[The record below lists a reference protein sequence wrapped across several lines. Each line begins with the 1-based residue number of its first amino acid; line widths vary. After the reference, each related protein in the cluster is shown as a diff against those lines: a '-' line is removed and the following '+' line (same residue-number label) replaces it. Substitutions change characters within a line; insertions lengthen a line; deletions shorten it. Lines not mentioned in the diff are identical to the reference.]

1 MIGVI
6 RNAMTVNFH
15 TADVLGMDVLHTR
28 EYIDRST
35 IPKGMYVYDVR
46 TCKCDN
52 FFRIEKRVLANRLY
66 TLILN
71 EPIPLDSNG
80 YRCISEE
87 QYTIGGDT
95 EMTLEEYMKLHPP
108 KCGKKNE

>member
-1 MIGVI
+1 MI
-6 RNAMTVNFH
+6 RNAMTMVFH

-28 EYIDRST
+28 EYIDRNT
-35 IPKGMYVYDVR
+35 ISKGMYAYDVR
-46 TCKCDN
+46 NCKCDN
-52 FFRIEKRVLANRLY
+52 FFRIEKQVLANRLY

-71 EPIPLDSNG
+71 EPIPLDANG

-87 QYTIGGDT
+87 QYTIGGDA

-108 KCGKKNE
+108 KRRKKDE

>member
-1 MIGVI
+1 MI

-28 EYIDRST
+28 EYIDRNT
-35 IPKGMYVYDVR
+35 IPKGMYAYDVR
-46 TCKCDN
+46 ICKCEN
-52 FFRIEKRVLANRLY
+52 FFRIEERVLANRLY

-71 EPIPLDSNG
+71 EPIPLDAKG

-87 QYTIGGDT
+87 QYVIGGDD
-95 EMTLEEYMKLHPP
+95 EMTLSEYMKLHPP
-108 KCGKKNE
+108 KRTKKKA

>member
-1 MIGVI
+1 MI
-6 RNAMTVNFH
+6 RNAMTMVFH

-28 EYIDRST
+28 EYIDRNT
-35 IPKGMYVYDVR
+35 IPKGMYAYDVR
-46 TCKCDN
+46 NCKCDN
-52 FFRIEKRVLANRLY
+52 VFRIEKQVLANRLY

-71 EPIPLDSNG
+71 EPIPLDTNG

-87 QYTIGGDT
+87 QYTIGGDA

-108 KCGKKNE
+108 KRRKKDE

>member
-1 MIGVI
+1 MI
-6 RNAMTVNFH
+6 RNAMTMVFH

-28 EYIDRST
+28 EYIDRNT
-35 IPKGMYVYDVR
+35 IPKGMYAYDVR
-46 TCKCDN
+46 NCKCDN
-52 FFRIEKRVLANRLY
+52 VFRIEKQVLANRLY

-71 EPIPLDSNG
+71 EPIPLDTNG

-87 QYTIGGDT
+87 QYMIGGDA

-108 KCGKKNE
+108 KRRKKDE